1 VAGSINAILMASG
14 FSRRFGTGNKLLAP
28 FRGKPLARYTLEL
41 VCNFLKAGK
50 NSTSAFDRIF
60 FVAADDEVAAL
71 AENFPVTV
79 IRNFASEKGQ
89 RESVRLGV
97 AAGGA
102 DYFMFFPCDQP
113 LLDGETVKRII
124 GARRKGFIVQ
134 PCFNGVPGNPSL
146 FSGVFRDEL
155 LALGDGEHPRDI
167 KKRHPDALITV
178 EAATYLS
185 LIDID
190 DPAALNV
197 HQ

>member
-1 VAGSINAILMASG
+1 MGTVSGNKTTKINAILMASG
-14 FSRRFGTGNKLLAP
+14 FSKRFGSANKLLAP
-28 FRGKPLARYTLEL
+28 FRGKPLARHTLEL
-41 VCNFLKAGK
+41 VCGLNI
-50 NSTSAFDRIF
+50 FDRIF
-60 FVAADDEVAAL
+60 FIAADDEVAAL
-71 AENFPVTV
+71 AEDLPVTV
-79 IRNFASEKGQ
+79 IRNSAPGKGQ

-124 GARRKGFIVQ
+124 GAGRKSLIVQ

-146 FSGVFRDEL
+146 FSGTFRDEL
-155 LALGDGEHPRDI
+155 LSLGEGEHPRDI
-167 KKRHPDALITV
+167 RKRHPDALITI